1 MTSVPR
7 ALLVFLLAH
16 GSALAARATDTPES
30 LHKRAS
36 AVLAQVEGEVKVAG
50 LKEPVEVLRDRWG
63 VPHIYAKNAD
73 DLFFAQGFVAAQD
86 RLFQIDL
93 WRRVGVGETAEVVGK
108 EGLQADRFAR
118 LLKYRGDMAA
128 EWDSYSPDARRIAT
142 AFTNGINACTDHIA
156 DRLPIEFQLL
166 GVRPKK
172 WRPED
177 CLGRMSGVVMS
188 RNFQAEL
195 ARAELVAAVGV
206 ETARRVAP
214 TDPPREF
221 APVPGLELAGIDR
234 SILAGYNA
242 ALKAPSPPTPLPPGE
257 RGRGEGGGDGSN
269 NWAVDGTL
277 SASGKP
283 LMASDPHRAVT
294 LPSLRYLVHL
304 NAPGWNVIGSGQPGL
319 PGVAIGHNERVAWG
333 FTIVGTDQADLYVEE
348 TNPADAT
355 EYRAGDRWEKM
366 KVVRETVTVRG
377 EERPAELELR
387 FTRHGP
393 VIHEDAKRH
402 RAYAL
407 KWAGA
412 EPGGAAYLAS
422 LALDRAKDGREFVAA
437 LKGWKVPSENMVYAD
452 VDGNIGWVAAAL
464 TPVRKGWDGLLP
476 VPGAQ
481 GAYEWQG
488 FLPLQELP
496 QAHNPASH
504 FVATANHNILP
515 DGYRAEMG
523 YEWAPPYRFSRIK
536 ERLEGKKTFTVED
549 FQAIQHDNTSLPALA
564 LVRLLKAVDVQDR
577 EFQPYVELLAG
588 WDGVLSADSRAGALY
603 GVWLGE
609 LLDGFYRPHVPAR
622 LVDSVTSRG
631 GVPVMLAALEKPDA
645 AWFGD
650 RPAEGRD
657 RLLRAT
663 LRTAV
668 DRARKLLPRDEKEWA
683 WGRLHTTTFRHP
695 LSALGPA
702 YAKAFDLGPVPR
714 AGDAHTPNAAT
725 HNAKFEH
732 TSGATY
738 RHVFD
743 LADWDRGVATSAPG
757 QSGQPGSPHYA
768 DLLPLWQKGDYF
780 PLAFSRAKVEKVT
793 SHRLKLTPA
802 GP

>member
-1 MTSVPR
+1 MRRVAG
-7 ALLVFLLAH
+7 ALLLVLVAH
-16 GSALAARATDTPES
+16 RGVLPTRAAETPES
-30 LHKRAS
+30 LHNKAS
-36 AVLAQVEGEVKVAG
+36 AVLAQVEGEINVAG

-63 VPHIYAKNAD
+63 VPHIYARNAD

-93 WRRVGVGETAEVVGK
+93 WRRMGVGETAELVGRS
-108 EGLQADRFAR
+108 GLAADRFAR
-118 LLKYRGDMAA
+118 LLKYRGDPDA
-128 EWDSYSPDARRIAT
+128 EWASYAPDARRIAA
-142 AFTNGINACTDHIA
+142 AFTRGINAYIDHVG
-156 DRLPIEFQLL
+156 DRLPVEFRLL

-177 CLGRMSGVVMS
+177 CLGRMSGIVMS
-188 RNFQAEL
+188 RNFQTEI

-206 ETARRVAP
+206 KQARRIAP
-214 TDPPREF
+214 TDPPREY
-221 APVPGLELAGIDR
+221 APAPGLDLVGIDR
-234 SILAGYNA
+234 SVLAGYNA
-242 ALKAPSPPTPLPPGE
+242 AVKGPSFTL
-257 RGRGEGGGDGSN
+257 GGDGSN

-283 LMASDPHRAVT
+283 LLASDPHRAIA

-304 NAPGWNVIGSGQPGL
+304 NAPGWNVIGSGEPGL
-319 PGVAIGHNERVAWG
+319 PGVALGHNERVAWG

-348 TNPADAT
+348 TNPADAAA
-355 EYRAGDRWEKM
+355 YRAGGRWEKM
-366 KVVRETVTVRG
+366 KVVRERVTVRG
-377 EERPAELELR
+377 EVRPAELELR

-393 VIHEDAKRH
+393 VIHEDPTRH

-407 KWAGA
+407 KWAGT

-422 LALDRAKDGREFVAA
+422 LALDRAQDGRAFVAA
-437 LKGWKVPSENMVYAD
+437 LKRWKVPSENMVYAD

-476 VPGAQ
+476 VPGAD

-496 QAHNPASH
+496 QVGNPAAH
-504 FVATANHNILP
+504 YVATANHNILP
-515 DGYRAEMG
+515 AAYRPEIS
-523 YEWAPPYRFSRIK
+523 YEWAPGYRFSRIK
-536 ERLEGKKTFTVED
+536 ERLEGNKKFTTED
-549 FQAIQHDNTSLPALA
+549 FQSLQHDNTSLPGRA
-564 LVRLLKAVDVQDR
+564 LVRLVKEVDVQDAELR
-577 EFQPYVELLAG
+577 PYAELLAG

-603 GVWLGE
+603 GVWLRE
-609 LLDGFYRPHVPAR
+609 LLDGFYRTHVPAR
-622 LVDSVTSRG
+622 LLDVTASRA

-650 RPAEGRD
+650 RPSEGRD
-657 RLLRAT
+657 RLLRT
-663 LRTAV
+663 TFRRAV
-668 DRARKLLPRDEKEWA
+668 ERLKELLPGDDRAWS

-695 LSALGPA
+695 LAALGPA

-714 AGDAHTPNAAT
+714 PGDAHTPNAAT
-725 HNAKFEH
+725 HGANFAH

-743 LADWDRGVATSAPG
+743 LADWDKGVATSAPG
-757 QSGQPGSPHYA
+757 QSGQPGSPHYD
-768 DLLPLWQKGDYF
+768 DLLPLWQKGKYF
-780 PLAFSRAKVEKVT
+780 PLAFSRAKVESVT
-793 SHRLKLTPA
+793 RHRLKLMPA
-802 GP
+802 GD

>member
-1 MTSVPR
+1 MTRVPR
-7 ALLVFLLAH
+7 ALLLLLLAH
-16 GSALAARATDTPES
+16 GSALLARAADTPGP

-36 AVLAQVEGEVKVAG
+36 AALAQVEGEVKVAG

-63 VPHIYAKNAD
+63 VPHIYARNAD

-93 WRRVGVGETAEVVGK
+93 WRRAGVGETAEVVGK
-108 EGLQADRFAR
+108 EGLRADRFAR
-118 LLKYRGDMAA
+118 LLRYRGDMDA
-128 EWDSYSPDARRIAT
+128 EWASYAPDARRIAT
-142 AFTNGINACTDHIA
+142 AFTKGINACIDHIA

-166 GVRPKK
+166 GARPKK

-177 CLGRMSGVVMS
+177 CLGRMSGIIMS
-188 RNFQAEL
+188 RNFQTEL
-195 ARAELVAAVGV
+195 ARAELVAAVGA
-206 ETARRVAP
+206 EKARRIAP
-214 TDPPREF
+214 TSPPREY
-221 APVPGLELAGIDR
+221 APAPGLDLAGIDR

-242 ALKAPSPPTPLPPGE
+242 ALKAPPFKL
-257 RGRGEGGGDGSN
+257 GGDGSN

-277 SASGKP
+277 SVSGKP
-283 LMASDPHRAVT
+283 LLASDPHRAIT

-304 NAPGWNVIGSGQPGL
+304 NAPGWNVIGSGEPGL

-348 TNPADAT
+348 TNPDDAT
-355 EYRAGDRWEKM
+355 EYRVGDRWEKM
-366 KVVRETVTVRG
+366 KVVREKAAVRG
-377 EERPAELELR
+377 ERRPAELELR

-393 VIHEDAKRH
+393 VIHEDARRH

-407 KWAGA
+407 KWAGG

-422 LALDRAKDGREFVAA
+422 LALDRAKDGRDFVAE
-437 LKGWKVPSENMVYAD
+437 LKRWKAPSENMVYAD
-452 VDGNIGWVAAAL
+452 VEGNIGWVAAAL

-476 VPGAQ
+476 IPGAQ

-488 FLPLQELP
+488 FLPLRELP

-515 DGYRAEMG
+515 AGYRPAVG
-523 YEWAPPYRFSRIK
+523 YEWAPPYRFARIK
-536 ERLEGKKTFTVED
+536 ERLGGKKKFTPED
-549 FQAIQHDNTSLPALA
+549 FQAIQHDNTSLPGLA
-564 LVRLLKAVDVQDR
+564 LVRLLKAVDVQDQ
-577 EFQPYVELLAG
+577 ELQPYVELLAG
-588 WDGVLSADSRAGALY
+588 WDGVLSVGSRAGALY
-603 GVWLGE
+603 GAWLGE

-622 LVDSVTSRG
+622 LLDFAAARG
-631 GVPVMLAALEKPDA
+631 GVPVMLAALERPDA

-663 LRTAV
+663 FRKAV
-668 DRARKLLPRDEKEWA
+668 GRVRKLLPGDEKEWS

-714 AGDAHTPNAAT
+714 GGDAHTPNAAT
-725 HNAKFEH
+725 HNARFEQM
-732 TSGATY
+732 SGATY

-743 LADWDRGVATSAPG
+743 LADWDKGVATSAPG
-757 QSGQPGSPHYA
+757 QSGQPGNPHYA

-780 PLAFSRAKVEKVT
+780 PLAFSRARVEQVT

-802 GP
+802 EGTSP